1 MRDLDQLTDSLV
13 RARREHALAVM
24 RGDHGVAEMLHAA
37 IRRLEQM
44 IAAVAAD
51 DHVIEGG

>member
-13 RARREHALAVM
+13 RARREHAVAVM
-24 RGDHGVAEMLHAA
+24 RGDHRVADALHVA

-44 IAAVAAD
+44 IASVSAD
-51 DHVIEGG
+51 YHVTEGC

>member
-13 RARREHALAVM
+13 RARREHAVAVG
-24 RGDHGVAEMLHAA
+24 RGDHSVADTLRVA

-44 IAAVAAD
+44 IASVAAD
-51 DHVIEGG
+51 YHVSEGC